1 MIKSYQTHFT
11 STPSLISLLELIKP
25 VTWFPPMWAFL
36 CGVVSVGALNSNNT
50 ILILSGLLLAGPL
63 VCGMSQAVNDWCDR
77 HVDAINQPER
87 PIPSGRVSAG
97 WGFFTGIIMSATSI
111 IFAFYLG
118 SLIFFATIIGVLAA
132 WLYSLEPIRLKRSA
146 IFGPGVVAICYEGL
160 PWFTGAAIF
169 TISLP
174 NKEVLIVLSLYA
186 LGAHG
191 IMTMN
196 DFKATKGDK
205 LLGINSLPVILGRKS
220 ATLVACLIMLFPQ
233 LIVISLFY
241 FWGSLVLAITLA
253 VCVLLQCLSMIFL
266 IRDPEKNTPFFNMT
280 GVLLYIA
287 GMMLSANGLYLMN

>member
-1 MIKSYQTHFT
+1 MIKSYQNHFT

-50 ILILSGLLLAGPL
+50 ILILAGLLLAGPL

-97 WGFFTGIIMSATSI
+97 WGFFTGITMSAISI
-111 IFAFYLG
+111 LFAYYLG

-205 LLGINSLPVILGRKS
+205 LLGINSLPVILGRKP

-241 FWGSLVLAITLA
+241 FWGSLILAITLA
-253 VCVLLQCLSMIFL
+253 VCVLLQSLSMIFI

>member
-36 CGVVSVGALNSNNT
+36 CGVVSVGALNSNNI

-111 IFAFYLG
+111 LFAYYLG

-146 IFGPGVVAICYEGL
+146 IFGPGIVAICYEGL

-174 NKEVLIVLSLYA
+174 NNEVLIVLTLYA

-205 LLGINSLPVILGRKS
+205 LLGINSLPVMLGSKP

-241 FWGSLVLAITLA
+241 FWGSLILAIMLA
-253 VCVLLQCLSMIFL
+253 VCVLLQFLSMIYL

>member
-1 MIKSYQTHFT
+1 MIKSYQLNFN
-11 STPSLISLLELIKP
+11 STPSLVSLLELIKP

-97 WGFFTGIIMSATSI
+97 WGFFTGITMSAVSI
-111 IFAFYLG
+111 LFAYYLG
-118 SLIFFATIIGVLAA
+118 NLIFFATVIGVLAA

-146 IFGPGVVAICYEGL
+146 IFGPGIVAICYEGL

-174 NKEVLIVLSLYA
+174 NKEVLIVLALYA

-196 DFKATKGDK
+196 DFKATKGDR
-205 LLGINSLPVILGRKS
+205 LLGIKSLPVILGSKP
-220 ATLVACLIMLFPQ
+220 ATLVACLTMLFPQ

-241 FWGSLVLAITLA
+241 FWGSLILAITLA
-253 VCVLLQCLSMIFL
+253 VCVLLQSLSMIFL

>member
-111 IFAFYLG
+111 IFAYYLG

-205 LLGINSLPVILGRKS
+205 LLGINSLPVILGRKP

-233 LIVISLFY
+233 LIIISLFY
-241 FWGSLVLAITLA
+241 FWGSLILAITLA
-253 VCVLLQCLSMIFL
+253 VCVLLQSLSMIFL

>member
-11 STPSLISLLELIKP
+11 GAPSLISLLELIKP

-36 CGVVSVGALNSNNT
+36 CGVVSVGALNSNNI

-97 WGFFTGIIMSATSI
+97 WGFFTGITMSAISI
-111 IFAFYLG
+111 LFAYSLG
-118 SLIFFATIIGVLAA
+118 SLIFFATIIGVSAA

-205 LLGINSLPVILGRKS
+205 LLGINSLPVILGRKP

-241 FWGSLVLAITLA
+241 FWGSLILALTLA
-253 VCVLLQCLSMIFL
+253 VCVLLQSLSMIFL

-280 GVLLYIA
+280 GVLLYIS

>member
-36 CGVVSVGALNSNNT
+36 CGVVSVGALNSDNT

-111 IFAFYLG
+111 IFAYYLG

-205 LLGINSLPVILGRKS
+205 LLGINSLPVILGRKP

-233 LIVISLFY
+233 LIVMSLFY
-241 FWGSLVLAITLA
+241 FWESLILAITLA
-253 VCVLLQCLSMIFL
+253 VCVLLQSLSMIFL
-266 IRDPEKNTPFFNMT
+266 IRDPEKNTPLFNMT

>member
-36 CGVVSVGALNSNNT
+36 CGVVSVGALNSNNI

-111 IFAFYLG
+111 IFAYYLG

-205 LLGINSLPVILGRKS
+205 LLGINSLPVILGRKP

-241 FWGSLVLAITLA
+241 FWGSLILAITLA
-253 VCVLLQCLSMIFL
+253 FCVLLQSLSMIFL
-266 IRDPEKNTPFFNMT
+266 IQDPEKNTPFFNMT

>member
-87 PIPSGRVSAG
+87 PIPSGRVSAR
-97 WGFFTGIIMSATSI
+97 WGFFTGIIMSVISI
-111 IFAFYLG
+111 LFAYYLG

-205 LLGINSLPVILGRKS
+205 LLGINSLPVVLGRRP

-241 FWGSLVLAITLA
+241 FWGSLILAITLA
-253 VCVLLQCLSMIFL
+253 VCVLLQSLSMIFL

>member
-11 STPSLISLLELIKP
+11 STPSLISLFELIKP

-111 IFAFYLG
+111 IFAYYLG

-205 LLGINSLPVILGRKS
+205 LLGINSLPVILGRKP

-241 FWGSLVLAITLA
+241 FWGSLILAITLA
-253 VCVLLQCLSMIFL
+253 VCVLLQSLSMIFL

>member
-111 IFAFYLG
+111 IFAYYLG

-205 LLGINSLPVILGRKS
+205 LLGINSLPVILGRKP

-241 FWGSLVLAITLA
+241 FWGSLILALTLAI
-253 VCVLLQCLSMIFL
+253 CVLLQSLSMIFL

>member
-36 CGVVSVGALNSNNT
+36 CGVVSVGALNNNNI

-111 IFAFYLG
+111 IFAYYLG

-205 LLGINSLPVILGRKS
+205 LLGINSLPVILGRKP

-241 FWGSLVLAITLA
+241 FWGSLILAITLA
-253 VCVLLQCLSMIFL
+253 VCVLLQSLSMIFL

>member
-111 IFAFYLG
+111 IFAYYLG

-205 LLGINSLPVILGRKS
+205 LLGINSLPVILGRKP

-241 FWGSLVLAITLA
+241 FWGSLILALTLA
-253 VCVLLQCLSMIFL
+253 VCVLLQSLSMIFL

>member
-1 MIKSYQTHFT
+1 MIKSYQTHFN

-111 IFAFYLG
+111 LFAYYLG

-146 IFGPGVVAICYEGL
+146 IFGPGIVAICYEGL

-174 NKEVLIVLSLYA
+174 NNEVLIVLTLYA

-205 LLGINSLPVILGRKS
+205 LLGINSLPVMLGSKP

-241 FWGSLVLAITLA
+241 FWGSLILAIMLA
-253 VCVLLQCLSMIFL
+253 VCVLLQFLSMIYL

>member
-1 MIKSYQTHFT
+1 MIKSYQTYFT

-36 CGVVSVGALNSNNT
+36 CGVVSVGALNNNNI

-111 IFAFYLG
+111 IFAYYLG

-205 LLGINSLPVILGRKS
+205 LLGINSLPVILGRKP

-241 FWGSLVLAITLA
+241 FWGSLILAITLA
-253 VCVLLQCLSMIFL
+253 VCVLLQSLSMIFL

>member
-36 CGVVSVGALNSNNT
+36 CGVVSVGALNNNNI

-87 PIPSGRVSAG
+87 PIPSGRVSAR
-97 WGFFTGIIMSATSI
+97 WGFFTGIIMSVISI
-111 IFAFYLG
+111 LFAYYLG

-205 LLGINSLPVILGRKS
+205 LLGINSLPVILGRKP
-220 ATLVACLIMLFPQ
+220 ATLVACFIMLFPQ

-241 FWGSLVLAITLA
+241 FWGSLILAITLA
-253 VCVLLQCLSMIFL
+253 VCVLLQSLSMIFL

>member
-1 MIKSYQTHFT
+1 MIKSYQTHFN

-50 ILILSGLLLAGPL
+50 ILILAGLLLAGPL

-97 WGFFTGIIMSATSI
+97 WGFFTGITMSAISI
-111 IFAFYLG
+111 LFAYYLG
-118 SLIFFATIIGVLAA
+118 SLIFFATIIGVSAA

-205 LLGINSLPVILGRKS
+205 LLGINSLPVILGRKP

-233 LIVISLFY
+233 LIVMSLFY
-241 FWGSLVLAITLA
+241 FWGSLILAITLA
-253 VCVLLQCLSMIFL
+253 VCVLLQSLSMIFL

>member
-36 CGVVSVGALNSNNT
+36 CGVVSVGALNNNNI

-97 WGFFTGIIMSATSI
+97 WGFFTGIIMSVISI
-111 IFAFYLG
+111 LFAYYLG

-132 WLYSLEPIRLKRSA
+132 WLYSFEPIRLKRSA

-205 LLGINSLPVILGRKS
+205 LLGINSLPVILGRKP

-241 FWGSLVLAITLA
+241 FWGSLILALTLA
-253 VCVLLQCLSMIFL
+253 VCVLLQSLSMIFL

>member
-1 MIKSYQTHFT
+1 MIKSNQLNLD

-36 CGVVSVGALNSNNT
+36 CGVVSVGALNSNNI

-77 HVDAINQPER
+77 HVDAINQPDR
-87 PIPSGRVSAG
+87 PIPSGRVTAN
-97 WGFFTGIIMSATSI
+97 WGFFTGVTMSATSI
-111 IFAFYLG
+111 LFAYYLG

-146 IFGPGVVAICYEGL
+146 IFGPGIVAICYEGL

-174 NKEVLIVLSLYA
+174 NKEVLIVLTLYA

-205 LLGINSLPVILGRKS
+205 LLGVNSLPVILGSKP

-241 FWGSLVLAITLA
+241 LWGSLTLA
-253 VCVLLQCLSMIFL
+253 VTLAFCVLLQSLSMIFL

-280 GVLLYIA
+280 GVLLYIT
-287 GMMLSANGLYLMN
+287 GMMLSANGLHLMN

>member
-1 MIKSYQTHFT
+1 M
-11 STPSLISLLELIKP
+11 SLLELTKP

-36 CGVVSVGALNSNNT
+36 CGVVSVGALNNNNI

-111 IFAFYLG
+111 IFAYYLG

-205 LLGINSLPVILGRKS
+205 LLGINSLPVILGKEP

-241 FWGSLVLAITLA
+241 FWGSLILAITLA
-253 VCVLLQCLSMIFL
+253 VCVLLQSLSMIFL

>member
-36 CGVVSVGALNSNNT
+36 CGVVSVGALNNNNI

-87 PIPSGRVSAG
+87 PIPSGRVSAR
-97 WGFFTGIIMSATSI
+97 WGFFTGIIMSVISI
-111 IFAFYLG
+111 LFAYYLG

-205 LLGINSLPVILGRKS
+205 LLGINSLPVILGRKP

-233 LIVISLFY
+233 LIVMSLFY
-241 FWGSLVLAITLA
+241 FWESLILAITLA
-253 VCVLLQCLSMIFL
+253 VCILLQSLSMIFL
-266 IRDPEKNTPFFNMT
+266 IRDPEKNTPLFNMT

>member
-1 MIKSYQTHFT
+1 MIKSYQTYFT

-111 IFAFYLG
+111 IFAYYLG

-146 IFGPGVVAICYEGL
+146 IFGPGIVAICYEGL

-174 NKEVLIVLSLYA
+174 NNEVLIVLTLYA

-205 LLGINSLPVILGRKS
+205 LLGINSLPVMLGSKP

-241 FWGSLVLAITLA
+241 FWGSLILAIMLA
-253 VCVLLQCLSMIFL
+253 VCVLLQFLSMIYL

>member
-111 IFAFYLG
+111 IFAYYLG
-118 SLIFFATIIGVLAA
+118 SLIFFATVTGVLAA

-205 LLGINSLPVILGRKS
+205 LLGINSLPVILGRKL

-233 LIVISLFY
+233 LIVMSLFY
-241 FWGSLVLAITLA
+241 FWGSLILAITLA
-253 VCVLLQCLSMIFL
+253 VCVLLQSLSMIFL
-266 IRDPEKNTPFFNMT
+266 IQDPEKNTPFFNMT

>member
-87 PIPSGRVSAG
+87 PIPSGRVSAR
-97 WGFFTGIIMSATSI
+97 WGFFTGIIMSVISI
-111 IFAFYLG
+111 LFAYYLG

-205 LLGINSLPVILGRKS
+205 LLGINSLPVILGRKP

-233 LIVISLFY
+233 LIVLSLFY
-241 FWGSLVLAITLA
+241 FWGSLILAITLA
-253 VCVLLQCLSMIFL
+253 VCVLLQSLSMIFL

-287 GMMLSANGLYLMN
+287 GMMLSANGLCLMN

>member
-36 CGVVSVGALNSNNT
+36 CGVVSVGALNNNNI

-87 PIPSGRVSAG
+87 PIPSGRVSAR
-97 WGFFTGIIMSATSI
+97 WGFFTGIIMSVISI
-111 IFAFYLG
+111 LFAYYLG

-205 LLGINSLPVILGRKS
+205 LLGINSLPVILGRKP

-241 FWGSLVLAITLA
+241 FWGSLILALTLA
-253 VCVLLQCLSMIFL
+253 VCVLLQSLSMIFL

>member
-1 MIKSYQTHFT
+1 MIKSYQTHFN

-50 ILILSGLLLAGPL
+50 ILILAGLLLAGPL

-97 WGFFTGIIMSATSI
+97 WGFFTGIIMSVTSI
-111 IFAFYLG
+111 LFAYYLG

-205 LLGINSLPVILGRKS
+205 LLGINSLPVILGRKP

-233 LIVISLFY
+233 LIVMSLFY
-241 FWGSLVLAITLA
+241 FWESLILAITLA
-253 VCVLLQCLSMIFL
+253 VCVLLQSLSMIFL
-266 IRDPEKNTPFFNMT
+266 IRDPEKNTPLFNMT

>member
-1 MIKSYQTHFT
+1 MIKSYQNHFT
-11 STPSLISLLELIKP
+11 STPSMISLLELIKP

-87 PIPSGRVSAG
+87 PIPSGRVSAE
-97 WGFFTGIIMSATSI
+97 WGFFTGIIMSFISI
-111 IFAFYLG
+111 LFAYYLG

-205 LLGINSLPVILGRKS
+205 LLGINSLPVILGRKP
-220 ATLVACLIMLFPQ
+220 ATLVACLIMLLPQ

-241 FWGSLVLAITLA
+241 FWGSLILAITLA
-253 VCVLLQCLSMIFL
+253 VCVLLQSLSMIFL

>member
-97 WGFFTGIIMSATSI
+97 WGFFTGIIMSAISI
-111 IFAFYLG
+111 LFAYYLG

-174 NKEVLIVLSLYA
+174 NKEVLVVLSLYA

-205 LLGINSLPVILGRKS
+205 LLGINSLPVILGRKP

-241 FWGSLVLAITLA
+241 FWGSLILAITLA
-253 VCVLLQCLSMIFL
+253 VCVLLQSLSMIFL

>member
-1 MIKSYQTHFT
+1 MIKSYQLNFN

-50 ILILSGLLLAGPL
+50 VLILSGLLLAGPL

-97 WGFFTGIIMSATSI
+97 WGFFTGITMSAISI
-111 IFAFYLG
+111 LFAYYLG

-174 NKEVLIVLSLYA
+174 NKEVLIVLTLYA

-205 LLGINSLPVILGRKS
+205 LLGINSLPVILGSKP

-241 FWGSLVLAITLA
+241 LWGSLPVAIMLA
-253 VCVLLQCLSMIFL
+253 VCVLLQSLSMIFL
-266 IRDPEKNTPFFNMT
+266 IQDPEKNTPFFNMT

>member
-36 CGVVSVGALNSNNT
+36 CGVVSVGALNNNNI

-111 IFAFYLG
+111 IFAYYLG
-118 SLIFFATIIGVLAA
+118 SLIFFATIIGVFAA

-205 LLGINSLPVILGRKS
+205 LLGINSLPVILGRKP

-241 FWGSLVLAITLA
+241 FWGSLILALTLA
-253 VCVLLQCLSMIFL
+253 VCVLLQSLSMIFL

>member
-1 MIKSYQTHFT
+1 MIKSYQTHFH

-111 IFAFYLG
+111 IFAYYLG

-205 LLGINSLPVILGRKS
+205 LLGINSLPVILGRKP

-241 FWGSLVLAITLA
+241 FWGSLILAITLA
-253 VCVLLQCLSMIFL
+253 VCVLLQSLSMIFL

>member
-1 MIKSYQTHFT
+1 MIKGYQTHLN

-111 IFAFYLG
+111 IFAYYLG

-205 LLGINSLPVILGRKS
+205 LLGINSLPVILGRKP

-241 FWGSLVLAITLA
+241 FWGSLILAITLA
-253 VCVLLQCLSMIFL
+253 VCVLLQSLSMIFL

>member
-87 PIPSGRVSAG
+87 PIPSGRVSAR
-97 WGFFTGIIMSATSI
+97 WGFFTGIIMSVISI
-111 IFAFYLG
+111 LFAYYLG
-118 SLIFFATIIGVLAA
+118 SLIFFATVIGVLAA

-146 IFGPGVVAICYEGL
+146 IFGPGIVAICYEGL

-174 NKEVLIVLSLYA
+174 NKEVLIVLTLYA

-205 LLGINSLPVILGRKS
+205 LLGINSLPVILGRKP

-241 FWGSLVLAITLA
+241 FWGSLILAITLA
-253 VCVLLQCLSMIFL
+253 VCVLLQSLSMIFL

>member
-1 MIKSYQTHFT
+1 MIKSYQTHFN

-111 IFAFYLG
+111 LFAYYLG

-205 LLGINSLPVILGRKS
+205 LLGINSLPVILGRKP

-241 FWGSLVLAITLA
+241 FWGSLILAITLA
-253 VCVLLQCLSMIFL
+253 VCVLLQSLSMIFL

>member
-1 MIKSYQTHFT
+1 MIKSYQTHFH

-36 CGVVSVGALNSNNT
+36 CGVVSVGALNSNNI

-111 IFAFYLG
+111 IFAYYLG
-118 SLIFFATIIGVLAA
+118 SLIFFATIMGVLAA

-205 LLGINSLPVILGRKS
+205 LLGINSLPVILGRKP

-241 FWGSLVLAITLA
+241 FWGSLILAITLA
-253 VCVLLQCLSMIFL
+253 VCVLLQSLSMIFL

>member
-1 MIKSYQTHFT
+1 MIRSYQLNFN
-11 STPSLISLLELIKP
+11 STPSFISLLELIKP

-36 CGVVSVGALNSNNT
+36 CGVVSVGGLNSDNF
-50 ILILSGLLLAGPL
+50 IIIVSGLLLAGPL

-87 PIPSGRVSAG
+87 PIPSGRVTAG
-97 WGFFTGIIMSATSI
+97 WGFFTGIAMSVVSLL
-111 IFAFYLG
+111 FAYYLG
-118 SLIFFATIIGVLAA
+118 SLILIATIAGVVAA

-146 IFGPGVVAICYEGL
+146 IFGPGIVALCYEGL

-169 TISLP
+169 TVTLP
-174 NKEVLIVLSLYA
+174 NMEILMVLGLYA

-205 LLGINSLPVILGRKS
+205 LLGVNSLPVILGSKS

-241 FWGSLVLAITLA
+241 FWGSLILVAILA
-253 VCVLLQCLSMIFL
+253 VCVLLQALSMIFL
-266 IRDPEKNTPFFNMT
+266 IKDPEKNTPFFNMT
-280 GVLLYIA
+280 GVLLYIT

>member
-1 MIKSYQTHFT
+1 
-11 STPSLISLLELIKP
+11 
-25 VTWFPPMWAFL
+25 MWAFL

-97 WGFFTGIIMSATSI
+97 WGFLTGITMSAISI
-111 IFAFYLG
+111 LFAFYLG
-118 SLIFFATIIGVLAA
+118 NLIFIATIIGVLAA

-146 IFGPGVVAICYEGL
+146 IFGPGIVAICYEGL

-174 NKEVLIVLSLYA
+174 NNEVLIVLTLYA

-205 LLGINSLPVILGRKS
+205 LLGINSLPVMLGSKP

-241 FWGSLVLAITLA
+241 FWGSLILAIMLA
-253 VCVLLQCLSMIFL
+253 VCVLLQFLSMIYL

>member
-97 WGFFTGIIMSATSI
+97 WGFFTGIIMSALSI
-111 IFAFYLG
+111 FFAYYLG

-205 LLGINSLPVILGRKS
+205 LLGINSLPVILGRKP

-241 FWGSLVLAITLA
+241 FWGSLILAITLA
-253 VCVLLQCLSMIFL
+253 VCVLLQSLSMIFL

>member
-1 MIKSYQTHFT
+1 MIKSYQTHFN

-36 CGVVSVGALNSNNT
+36 CGVVSVGAFNSNNT

-97 WGFFTGIIMSATSI
+97 WGFFTGIIMSLTSI
-111 IFAFYLG
+111 LFAYYLG

-146 IFGPGVVAICYEGL
+146 IFGPGLVAICYEGL

-205 LLGINSLPVILGRKS
+205 LLGINSLPVILGRKP

-241 FWGSLVLAITLA
+241 FWGSLILAITLA
-253 VCVLLQCLSMIFL
+253 VCVLLQSLSMIFL

-280 GVLLYIA
+280 GVLLYIT

>member
-36 CGVVSVGALNSNNT
+36 CGVVSVGALNNNNI

-97 WGFFTGIIMSATSI
+97 WGFFTGIIMSVISI
-111 IFAFYLG
+111 LFAYYLG

-205 LLGINSLPVILGRKS
+205 LLGINSLPVILGRKP

-241 FWGSLVLAITLA
+241 FWGSLILALTLA
-253 VCVLLQCLSMIFL
+253 VCVLLQSLSMIFL